1 VLSIRDCEKKIG
13 GAKMWG
19 SGLKWMFLI
28 MGTMIGAGYASGREL
43 WQFFGEESGLAILL
57 FTIIFSVSCYVV
69 MFISYEIQSEHFQ
82 PVLKAL
88 VGAKWSIVYDVLI
101 LFYLFTTTVVMIA
114 GGGATLQT
122 FRIPFSLGIILFSAL
137 VAAIFIKGVKGMI
150 RVNSIV
156 IPVLI
161 LGLIVVLL
169 MFMFKNGNP
178 WALTWTSQANWP
190 AGFTFTALNILPLV
204 AVMAAVG
211 KEIKSKSEII
221 IASLGSGLL
230 LGSISFVYNESL
242 MQVAGELALY
252 EIPLF
257 AILKYFPYMMLIFMT
272 ILLLI
277 AIYTTAVSG
286 ILGIVTRVNQNLRL
300 PFWLT
305 ACFILVS
312 MLPFTYIGFSKLISI
327 LYPIYGLLNLYLLT
341 AILLY
346 PFMNRYKS

>member
-1 VLSIRDCEKKIG
+1 
-13 GAKMWG
+13 MWG

-57 FTIIFSVSCYVV
+57 FTIIFSISCYVV
-69 MFISYEIQSEHFQ
+69 MLISYEQKSEHFQ
-82 PVLKAL
+82 PVLKVL
-88 VGAKWSIVYDVLI
+88 VGKRWSIIYDVLI

-122 FRIPFSLGIILFSAL
+122 FEIPFSVGISVFSAL
-137 VAAIFIKGVKGMI
+137 VALIFIKGIKGMI
-150 RVNSIV
+150 QVNSVV

-161 LGLIVVLL
+161 IGLIAVLL
-169 MFMFKNGNP
+169 MFMLKNGNP

-204 AVMAAVG
+204 AVIAAIG
-211 KEIKSKSEII
+211 QEIKSKKEIV
-221 IASLGSGLL
+221 IASVGSGLL
-230 LGSISFVYNESL
+230 LGVISFVYNESL
-242 MQVAGELALY
+242 MQVASELPLY

-257 AILKYFPYMMLIFMT
+257 AILKYFPYIMLVFMT
-272 ILLLI
+272 VLLLI

-286 ILGIVTRVNQNLRL
+286 VLGMVTRINYQSRL
-300 PFWLT
+300 PIWFT
-305 ACFILVS
+305 SCFILVI
-312 MLPFTYIGFSKLISI
+312 MIPFTYIGFSNLISI

-346 PFMNRYKS
+346 PFMNRYK

>member
-1 VLSIRDCEKKIG
+1 
-13 GAKMWG
+13 MWG

-57 FTIIFSVSCYVV
+57 FTIIFSISCYVV
-69 MFISYEIQSEHFQ
+69 MLISYEQKSEHFQ
-82 PVLKAL
+82 PVLKVL
-88 VGAKWSIVYDVLI
+88 VGKRWSIVYDLLI

-122 FRIPFSLGIILFSAL
+122 FQIPFSMGISLFSAL
-137 VAAIFIKGVKGMI
+137 VALIFIKGIKGMI
-150 RVNSIV
+150 QVNSIV

-161 LGLIVVLL
+161 IGLIAVLL
-169 MFMFKNGNP
+169 MFMLKNGNP

-204 AVMAAVG
+204 AVMAAIG
-211 KEIKSKSEII
+211 RDIKSKKEIVV
-221 IASLGSGLL
+221 ASVGSGLL
-230 LGSISFVYNESL
+230 LGAISFIYNESL
-242 MQVAGELALY
+242 MQVANELPLY

-257 AILKYFPYMMLIFMT
+257 AILKYFPYIMLVIMT

-286 ILGIVTRVNQNLRL
+286 VLGIVTRISNQNRI
-300 PFWLT
+300 PIWLT
-305 ACFILVS
+305 SCFILIL
-312 MLPFTYIGFSKLISI
+312 MIPFTYIGFANLISI

-346 PFMNRYKS
+346 PFMNRYK